1 MTNRFAFSIIFS
13 SFFTFS
19 GFAQLPKTNFKANS
33 TPTFHELVQTYQKL
47 DSACEFM
54 QLQTIAYSDGG
65 NPIHLLVVNKNK
77 RFEPNMAWN
86 RNVVW
91 LIMNGIHPGE
101 SEGVDAS
108 ILYLNALAKNPK
120 LIPDSVTI
128 LVIPAYN
135 IDGLRNRKEY
145 TRANQNG
152 PIEKGFRASACNY
165 DLNRDFLKA
174 DTKNTFAFYQIFQQW
189 QPDVF
194 LDTHTSNGADYQYTM
209 TLITTQK
216 QKLGGPAAD
225 FLYNEMNPTLYKD
238 MQKKGYEMCPYVNVF
253 GQSPDEQG
261 YEVFIESPKFST
273 GYAALFGTLAFVAET
288 HMLKPYPDRV
298 KATYA
303 LLDAFQSYCQ
313 SHKKELVRTKELQQI
328 WMLKQTQY
336 ASNYKVSREASKTL
350 QFKGYELE
358 KRNSTLGN
366 YERNYYN
373 KSKPFTKPIPYY
385 DSCYATLNQKIPSY
399 FVLPQAWSKAK
410 ERLKANNI
418 QVYEITKDTSI
429 LVTAKYIS
437 NIKNSQNPYEGH
449 FVHSSIE
456 SISKQMS
463 ITFYAGDWIIPTQQ
477 NGSRYIL
484 EVLNPETWDGFMAW
498 NFFDPILNEKEGF
511 SDYAFEEDAALLL
524 ENNPELRKNFEAWK
538 TQNPEKAKSKFEV
551 LGYLYKNSPYY
562 EKEHLRYP
570 VYFID

>member
-65 NPIHLLVVNKNK
+65 NPIQLLVVNKNK

-216 QKLGGPAAD
+216 QKLGGPSAD
-225 FLYNEMNPTLYKD
+225 FLYNEMNPTLY
-238 MQKKGYEMCPYVNVF
+238 
-253 GQSPDEQG
+253 
-261 YEVFIESPKFST
+261 
-273 GYAALFGTLAFVAET
+273 
-288 HMLKPYPDRV
+288 
-298 KATYA
+298 
-303 LLDAFQSYCQ
+303 
-313 SHKKELVRTKELQQI
+313 
-328 WMLKQTQY
+328 
-336 ASNYKVSREASKTL
+336 
-350 QFKGYELE
+350 
-358 KRNSTLGN
+358 
-366 YERNYYN
+366 
-373 KSKPFTKPIPYY
+373 
-385 DSCYATLNQKIPSY
+385 
-399 FVLPQAWSKAK
+399 
-410 ERLKANNI
+410 
-418 QVYEITKDTSI
+418 
-429 LVTAKYIS
+429 
-437 NIKNSQNPYEGH
+437 
-449 FVHSSIE
+449 
-456 SISKQMS
+456 
-463 ITFYAGDWIIPTQQ
+463 
-477 NGSRYIL
+477 
-484 EVLNPETWDGFMAW
+484 
-498 NFFDPILNEKEGF
+498 
-511 SDYAFEEDAALLL
+511 
-524 ENNPELRKNFEAWK
+524 
-538 TQNPEKAKSKFEV
+538 
-551 LGYLYKNSPYY
+551 
-562 EKEHLRYP
+562 
-570 VYFID
+570 

>member
-1 MTNRFAFSIIFS
+1 MTNRTIIPLFFASLFAISLS
-13 SFFTFS
+13 
-19 GFAQLPKTNFKANS
+19 AQLPKPNFKANT
-33 TPTFHELVQTYQKL
+33 TPTFQDLVQTYQKL
-47 DSACEFM
+47 DSLSEFM
-54 QLQTIAYSDGG
+54 QLQTIAYSDAG
-65 NPIHLLVVNKNK
+65 NPIHLMVVNKSK
-77 RFEPNMAWN
+77 RFEPNITWN
-86 RNVVW
+86 RNAVW

-101 SEGVDAS
+101 SEGIDAS
-108 ILYLNALAKNPK
+108 ILYLTALAKNPK

-128 LVIPAYN
+128 LLIPAYN
-135 IDGLRNRKEY
+135 IDGLRNRKEF

-152 PIEKGFRASACNY
+152 PVEKGFRASACNY

-174 DTKNTFAFYQIFQQW
+174 DTKNTLAFYQIFQKW

-225 FLYNEMNPTLYKD
+225 FLYNEMNPAIYKD
-238 MQKKGYEMCPYVNVF
+238 MQKKGFEMCPYVNVF
-253 GQSPDEQG
+253 GQSPDQEG

-298 KATYA
+298 KATY
-303 LLDAFQSYCQ
+303 LLLESFQNYCQ
-313 SHKKELVRTKELQQI
+313 THKQDLVRTKELQQI
-328 WMLKQTQY
+328 WMLKQTSY
-336 ASNYKVSREASKTL
+336 PTNYKVSREANKTI

-366 YERNYYN
+366 YERNFYN
-373 KSKPFTKPIPYY
+373 KNKPFTRAIPYY
-385 DSCYATLNQKIPSY
+385 DSCYATLTQKIPNY
-399 FVLPQAWSKAK
+399 FILPQSWSKVK
-410 ERLKANNI
+410 ERLKANHV
-418 QVYEITKDTSI
+418 QVIELLRDTSI
-429 LVTAKYIS
+429 LVTAQYIS
-437 NIKNSQNPYEGH
+437 TIKNGQNPYEGH
-449 FVHSSIE
+449 FVHSG
-456 SISKQMS
+456 ISCIIKQIP

-477 NGSRYIL
+477 NGIRYIQ
-484 EVLNPETWDGFMAW
+484 EVLGAESWDGFMAW

-511 SDYAFEEDAALLL
+511 SDYAFEEDAQLLL
-524 ENNPELRKNFEAWK
+524 VNSAELRTKFEDWK

-562 EKEHLRYP
+562 EKEHLRFP
-570 VYFID
+570 VYSVD